1 MCFLRTSVYPEF
13 FRICIPNCNDPLIKK
28 LPIYQLN
35 PIIMVSALTKHLVS
49 EVFIFIVPMIMGMM
63 SLVYDIEEVKL
74 TSLMNTMMRNLDTKG
89 FLKTTNN
96 DLADVIMA
104 AVKSQF
110 ERKEPV
116 PETEEPAPETA

>member
-1 MCFLRTSVYPEF
+1 
-13 FRICIPNCNDPLIKK
+13 
-28 LPIYQLN
+28 
-35 PIIMVSALTKHLVS
+35 MVSALTKHLVS

-89 FLKTTNN
+89 FLKTTDD
-96 DLADVIMA
+96 DLADVINK

-110 ERKEPV
+110 ERKEPD
-116 PETEEPAPETA
+116 TEEPAPETA

>member
-1 MCFLRTSVYPEF
+1 MF
-13 FRICIPNCNDPLIKK
+13 IPNCNDPLLKK
-28 LPIYQLN
+28 SPFNQIN

-49 EVFIFIVPMIMGMM
+49 DVFMFIVPMIMGMM
-63 SLVYDIEEVKL
+63 SLVYDITEDKL

-96 DLADVIMA
+96 DLADVIMD

-110 ERKEPV
+110 G